1 MSKDK
6 FADLLNGDLD
16 GTLTEREREAL
27 ERLAAN
33 DESLRYLRTELHGV
47 SRLCSEME
55 EVDPPPGLRSAVR
68 RAIQERTA
76 PAAHSFEKTPQS
88 SWFGDILARLIP
100 VRREIRLAY
109 VVLGGIAL
117 AGVILA
123 LVMSRVQQGTL
134 NQEEVLGTMMLSHS
148 AESAW
153 KSIPFTSPAVQGR
166 IATQR
171 STTLDGVLIDLHYL
185 GTGKGQLHI
194 DLGTREIRTMSPPA
208 DARAIVQV
216 RPGQVILEGY
226 RMGELRL
233 VLNRPETGA
242 GPVRIVLRDGEVP
255 VMKLNLFDDAP
266 ASPGQ

>member
-27 ERLAAN
+27 ERLTAK
-33 DESLRYLRTELHGV
+33 DESLRSLRTELHGV
-47 SRLCSEME
+47 SRLCSEMK

-68 RAIQERTA
+68 RAVQERT
-76 PAAHSFEKTPQS
+76 PRTKSPR
-88 SWFGDILARLIP
+88 FGDFLARLTP

-109 VVLGGIAL
+109 AVLGGIAL

-123 LVMSRVQQGTL
+123 LVMSRIQQGTL
-134 NQEEVLGTMMLSHS
+134 NQEEAVGTMMLNHG
-148 AESAW
+148 AESW
-153 KSIPFTSPAVQGR
+153 KSIPITSPAVQGR

-171 STTLDGVLIDLHYL
+171 STTLDGVLIDLYYL

-194 DLGTREIRTMSPPA
+194 DLGTREIRKMSRPA
-208 DARAIVQV
+208 DAQAIVQV
-216 RPGQVILEGY
+216 RPGQVILEGD

-255 VMKLNLFDDAP
+255 VMQLNLFEETP